1 MRGARCWSF
10 SSTGGLAGVWKQ
22 WWTKSPRLKW
32 RLRVISPL
40 MYCVKNE
47 PTPRKVPLGG
57 KMGIFALAGLISAT
71 CLTCAVSEGGEAV
84 CIHGPDASV
93 VVQMCHLQYDC
104 LHCQVTG
111 MALKSAEIE
120 IVGSPES
127 DTERALDLC
136 SVHESPHCSAAST
149 ASSPI
154 FVTPEF
160 ATFSPESCP
169 LIDTPVFAL
178 SPESGPSYVTSA
190 IPTTPSRQGF
200 TTAGLELVG
209 SVGSSRGSR
218 SRSPATTVSCEDHN
232 PLTVAYENH
241 IPPGGGRSAR
251 F

>member
-1 MRGARCWSF
+1 MCGARCWSF

-22 WWTKSPRLKW
+22 WWTKSQRLKW

-47 PTPRKVPLGG
+47 PTLRKVPLGG
-57 KMGIFALAGLISAT
+57 KMGILALAGLISAT
-71 CLTCAVSEGGEAV
+71 CLTCEVSGGGKAV
-84 CIHGPDASV
+84 CTHGPVDSV
-93 VVQMCHLQYDC
+93 VVQVCHLQYGC
-104 LHCQVTG
+104 LHCQFTG
-111 MALKSAEIE
+111 MALKSAEFE

-149 ASSPI
+149 ASSPM

-169 LIDTPVFAL
+169 LIDTPDFAL

-200 TTAGLELVG
+200 TTDGLELVG

-218 SRSPATTVSCEDHN
+218 SRSPATTVSYEDHN
-232 PLTVAYENH
+232 PPTVAYENH
-241 IPPGGGRSAR
+241 IPPGRGRSAR

>member
-47 PTPRKVPLGG
+47 PTPCKVPLGG
-57 KMGIFALAGLISAT
+57 KMRIVALAGLISAT
-71 CLTCAVSEGGEAV
+71 CLTCAVSEGGKVV
-84 CIHGPDASV
+84 CSHGPDASV

-104 LHCQVTG
+104 LHCQVTV

-120 IVGSPES
+120 SVSSPES

-149 ASSPI
+149 ASSPM

-169 LIDTPVFAL
+169 LIYTPVFAL
-178 SPESGPSYVTSA
+178 SPESDPSYVTSA

-209 SVGSSRGSR
+209 SVGSSRESR

-232 PLTVAYENH
+232 PLTITYENH
-241 IPPGGGRSAR
+241 IPPGGR
-251 F
+251 

>member
-1 MRGARCWSF
+1 MCGARCWSF
-10 SSTGGLAGVWKQ
+10 SSTGGLAGIWKR

-47 PTPRKVPLGG
+47 PTPRNVPFGG
-57 KMGIFALAGLISAT
+57 EMGISALAGLISAT
-71 CLTCAVSEGGEAV
+71 CLTCEVSESAKAV
-84 CIHGPDASV
+84 CIHGPVDSV
-93 VVQMCHLQYDC
+93 VVQVCHFQYDC
-104 LHCQVTG
+104 LHCQITG
-111 MALKSAEIE
+111 MALKSAEFE
-120 IVGSPES
+120 IVGSPGS
-127 DTERALDLC
+127 DTETALDLC

-149 ASSPI
+149 ASSPM

-169 LIDTPVFAL
+169 LIDTPVLAL

-200 TTAGLELVG
+200 TTDGLELVG
-209 SVGSSRGSR
+209 SAGSFVEVDRVLLQQ
-218 SRSPATTVSCEDHN
+218 TVSYEDHN
-232 PLTVAYENH
+232 PPTVTYENY
-241 IPPGGGRSAR
+241 IPPGRGRGAR